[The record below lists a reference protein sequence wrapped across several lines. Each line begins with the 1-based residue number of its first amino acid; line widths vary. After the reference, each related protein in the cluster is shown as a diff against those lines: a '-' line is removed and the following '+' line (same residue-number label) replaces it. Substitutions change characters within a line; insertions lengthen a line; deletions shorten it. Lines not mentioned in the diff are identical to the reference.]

1 MMRYSLLLNYSE
13 AGGAEVPEEAMA
25 EARAAFDRYA
35 KSLDAAGVL
44 LGADVLQPVAAST
57 TVTLRNGSLQVQDG
71 PFADTKEQLG
81 GVFLIDV
88 PDLDAALAWAEKCP
102 AAQWGT
108 IEVRPTA
115 VYFAGGQW
123 NQAA

>member
-1 MMRYSLLLNYSE
+1 MRYSLLLNYAE
-13 AGGAEVPEEAMA
+13 PGAGEIPA
-25 EARAAFDRYA
+25 EAITEAEAAFDRYA

-44 LGADVLQPVAAST
+44 VLADVLQPTTSST
-57 TVTLRNGSLQVQDG
+57 TVTLRHGTLQVQDG
-71 PFADTKEQLG
+71 PFADTKEQLA
-81 GVFLIDV
+81 GVFIVDV

-115 VYFAGGQW
+115 VYFADGQW
-123 NQAA
+123 HQVT